1 MHLIVA
7 YVDRRNE
14 IHDYEGVASGLV
26 LVDSIQDSDCSQD
39 AVGTVLQEAG
49 RVAYCRKVTR
59 ARHSPCDLG
68 KVCPRVD
75 DYMQAGAL
83 GRRVGRADDRVLGFD
98 NTDIQAAYS
107 PSAREADWGAVVGP
121 GAEEAEG
128 MAWEDWLGIVDQPY
142 LQEHPEV
149 QWVNQKSGALPVV
162 AVELYRQ

>member
-1 MHLIVA
+1 M
-7 YVDRRNE
+7 
-14 IHDYEGVASGLV
+14 
-26 LVDSIQDSDCSQD
+26 
-39 AVGTVLQEAG
+39 GTVPQEAG

-59 ARHSPCDLG
+59 VRYSPRDLG
-68 KVCPRVD
+68 KVYSHVD

-98 NTDIQAAYS
+98 STDTQVACS

-142 LQEHPEV
+142 PQEHPEV

-162 AVELYRQ
+162 AVELYHQ